1 MAAVPGR
8 SALLGDIQSAPKLRK
23 VSAAEKRDRST
34 PVVPGGAAEASAASA
49 PGGANSGGGDTG
61 LAGALASAL
70 AARKAKVSHS
80 GEYFFFIGIH
90 WLLHLLITIHRRR
103 R

>member
-23 VSAAEKRDRST
+23 VSSAEKRDRST
-34 PVVPGGAAEASAASA
+34 PAVPGGAAEASAASA

-70 AARKAKVSHS
+70 AARKSKVSHS
-80 GEYFFFIGIH
+80 GKYLFIHSQRWI
-90 WLLHLLITIHRRR
+90 HLLTTVHRR
-103 R
+103 